1 MRAWQLQEAKNQLS
15 EVIEIAQAD
24 GPQIITRHAQP
35 RAVLLSFADYQA
47 MTSHKPD
54 FREWLLGGPKVDF
67 AAVPTTQSGEGE
79 GER

>member
-35 RAVLLSFADYQA
+35 RAVLLSFTDFQA
-47 MTSHKPD
+47 MTAHKPD
-54 FREWLLGGPKVDF
+54 FREWLLGGPKVDL
-67 AAVPTTQSGEGE
+67 ATAPPARVGRGEGE
-79 GER
+79 G